1 LPAAFSPVAFF
12 PPALFRSD
20 LILRRFVRTSR
31 LVAWV
36 GVCTWIVVAC
46 IGCGS
51 TREYQATE
59 QLVISDAVD
68 ESISKI
74 DFRPMSGRKVYLD
87 TSYLRN
93 VKEAGFVNSDY
104 VTSALRQQIVAAGC
118 LIQDSSQDAE
128 LIIEARLGTLGLDNH
143 RVTFGVPEN
152 NSFGSASQLIP
163 GSPAIPSIPEIA
175 FAKRESREA
184 AAKVAAF
191 AYDRQTRAPVWQSGV
206 DRSISTARDTW
217 VLGVGPFQNGS
228 IHGTPKLSRSR
239 TLFQKKSDRTSIAK
253 HRTPQP
259 YERPPVKYAAETHF
273 RDGWPS
279 LPGQSR
285 DAIGSPSSRIVVG
298 PEPTWVS
305 PAPRPVV
312 PDAPV
317 ADDDDP
323 VSIAE
328 EDFSKQFESIKR

>member
-1 LPAAFSPVAFF
+1 LFS
-12 PPALFRSD
+12 SD
-20 LILRRFVRTSR
+20 SNLCRFSKTIG
-31 LVAWV
+31 LVAWIALCNWTV
-36 GVCTWIVVAC
+36 LFCT
-46 IGCGS
+46 GCGS

-152 NSFGSASQLIP
+152 NSLGTASQFIP
-163 GSPAIPSIPEIA
+163 GSPAIPTIPEIA
-175 FAKRESREA
+175 LAKRESREA

-206 DRSISTARDTW
+206 DRSTSTARDTW
-217 VLGVGPFQNGS
+217 FFGVGPFQNGS
-228 IHGTPKLSRSR
+228 IHGTPKLARSR
-239 TLFQKKSDRTSIAK
+239 TLFQRKSDRNSIVK
-253 HRTPQP
+253 KSSPPQL
-259 YERPPVKYAAETHF
+259 YERPPVSYAAETHF
-273 RDGWPS
+273 QNGWPRMA
-279 LPGQSR
+279 GQSP
-285 DAIGSPSSRIVVG
+285 DVMGAPPSSIVVG
-298 PEPTWVS
+298 PEPSWAS
-305 PAPRPVV
+305 PQPQPVV
-312 PDAPV
+312 PNAPV

-323 VSIAE
+323 VSVAD
-328 EDFSKQFESIKR
+328 EDFSSQFESMKR